1 MPIRNVIGIDL
12 GVKDLLA
19 ISDGTIIKNMKF
31 IDKYEKKLKGLNRWL
46 SRCQKG
52 SKNREKVK
60 IKIQE
65 VYSKLKNARKY
76 FLHKTSKQLVEEND
90 LIVTEKLKINKMVQ
104 NKKLSKKIYDAS
116 WYELIRQLQYK
127 SKWNGKICY
136 QIDTYYPSSQTCS
149 RCGSIN
155 KNVKD
160 LKVREWEC
168 PHCTNINN
176 RDINAS
182 INILWEGVKVYMGSR
197 VNTEL
202 QVK

>member
-1 MPIRNVIGIDL
+1 M
-12 GVKDLLA
+12 
-19 ISDGTIIKNMKF
+19 
-31 IDKYEKKLKGLNRWL
+31 
-46 SRCQKG
+46 
-52 SKNREKVK
+52 
-60 IKIQE
+60 
-65 VYSKLKNARKY
+65 
-76 FLHKTSKQLVEEND
+76 HKTSKQLVEEND

-160 LKVREWEC
+160 LNVRKWEC
-168 PHCTNINN
+168 PKCTNINN

-182 INILWEGVKVYMGSR
+182 INILWEGIKSYIGSR

-202 QVK
+202 QVNYPRLKRTELVIGCFYK